1 MLFAPVVIF
10 YILIFK
16 IKSRLFSHIY
26 FVIVSCLLLMFVMYN
41 YLIDI
46 SFMISAQGIFEKG
59 NKCATGAIIFYPIG
73 FFFNIC
79 GIAPP
84 YVNQNHP

>member
-1 MLFAPVVIF
+1 
-10 YILIFK
+10 
-16 IKSRLFSHIY
+16 
-26 FVIVSCLLLMFVMYN
+26 MFVMYN

-73 FFFNIC
+73 FFLTFVVLPLLMLIK
-79 GIAPP
+79 ITPKRAKTKK
-84 YVNQNHP
+84 

>member
-1 MLFAPVVIF
+1 
-10 YILIFK
+10 
-16 IKSRLFSHIY
+16 
-26 FVIVSCLLLMFVMYN
+26 MFVMYN